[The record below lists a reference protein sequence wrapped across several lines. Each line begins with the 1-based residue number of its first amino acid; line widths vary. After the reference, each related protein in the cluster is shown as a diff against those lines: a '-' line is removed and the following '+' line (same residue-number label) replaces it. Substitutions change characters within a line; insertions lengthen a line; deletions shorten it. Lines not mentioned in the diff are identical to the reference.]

1 MEDFELDSTN
11 LHAMARLIHTVDLT
25 SSPRTGT
32 MGSTPFTGRYFMA
45 RGPFVD
51 RRKFLAGSA
60 GAMSAAFFGGGPLD
74 ALTSRIAPRQ
84 SQVWDAGQVRHLLP
98 TVSESRILLKVS
110 FEEALLAAPTLRVG
124 ARSFPGRMN
133 DTSGRFWQFYATDL
147 DAGATHSLSLV
158 AANGSSLCEPWTLS
172 TFPPADARPERFRLL
187 FFTCAGGP
195 EGTYTGIGQR
205 RGSLPTAIRNRL
217 LRRALSFNPDAA
229 VANGDHIYWDLH
241 RWSGQ
246 RTGALSPR
254 AETSNFD
261 FSGSVFGTSNEAAL
275 MLAAEPQ
282 IVPVYGT
289 NFRSTPVFFLQDD
302 HDHWEN
308 DAAGAFPIAWFQLQ
322 LARAT
327 QQLYYPEF
335 LPEANRPLGLP
346 WSASSDRGY
355 LSESF
360 GTIRYGSLA
369 EVLLYDVRR
378 TMTLGPQAVF
388 VDPTVEEWLLA
399 RTTSPGVR
407 HVVHAPSNPMGW
419 SAGKWG
425 EWYPDVLDRAVG
437 ALTTAVPK
445 PYWQD
450 GWLSQHDRLV
460 DAMSGMRARTPLV
473 VSGDL
478 HAIGAG
484 TMQRSG
490 TLNLASN
497 PVTTV
502 LSGPVGTSEGGF
514 PSAVRGVGS
523 SPSGHLD
530 LVETVPPIEQH
541 GFTLVDF
548 LPDRMVVSL
557 FRWDV
562 NSQPLEAID
571 GLEPFYTTELSTP

>member
-1 MEDFELDSTN
+1 
-11 LHAMARLIHTVDLT
+11 MAK
-25 SSPRTGT
+25 
-32 MGSTPFTGRYFMA
+32 
-45 RGPFVD
+45 GPLVD

-60 GAMSAAFFGGGPLD
+60 GTMGTAFFRGAPLD
-74 ALTSRIAPRQ
+74 ALASKIAPPQ
-84 SQVWDAGQVRHLLP
+84 SQTWDGGQVRHLLP

-110 FEEALLAAPTLRVG
+110 FEQALSAAPTLRVG
-124 ARSFPGRMN
+124 GRSFPGRMN
-133 DTSGRFWQFYATDL
+133 DTGGTFWQFYAADL
-147 DAGATHSLSLV
+147 DAGTAHSLSLV

-172 TFPPADARPERFRLL
+172 TFPPADARPDRFRLL

-195 EGTYTGIGQR
+195 EGTYAGIGQR
-205 RGSLPTAIRNRL
+205 RGNLPTAIRNRL
-217 LRRALSFNPDAA
+217 LRRALSFNPDSA

-246 RTGALSPR
+246 LTGTLSGR

-275 MLAAEPQ
+275 MLAAGPQ

-289 NFRSTPVFFLQDD
+289 DFRSTPVFFLQDD

-335 LPEANRPLGLP
+335 LPEANRPFGLP
-346 WSASSDRGY
+346 WSSSSDRGD

-378 TMTLGPQAVF
+378 TMTLGPTAVF
-388 VDPTVEEWLLA
+388 VDLNVEEWLLA

-425 EWYPDVLDRAVG
+425 EWYPDILDRAAG

-445 PYWQD
+445 PHWQD
-450 GWLSQHDRLV
+450 GWLRQHDRLV
-460 DAMSGMRARTPLV
+460 DAMSGMRARSPLV
-473 VSGDL
+473 ISGDL

-484 TMQRSG
+484 TMRRSG
-490 TLNLASN
+490 TLDLAAN

-502 LSGPVGTSEGGF
+502 LSGPVGTSPGGF
-514 PSAVRGVGS
+514 PSVVRGVGS
-523 SPSGHLD
+523 SPSSHLD
-530 LVETVPPIEQH
+530 LDETVPPIEQH

-571 GLEPFYTTELSTP
+571 GLEPFYTMELSTP